1 MLRRCQ
7 RRRLIIPIIYI
18 PLVVRCIRHEF
29 RPGLLFSSYNFCGDV
44 YRNCGYAS
52 RMYQQRREND
62 RYWRGNTNIWRLFP
76 LELDDVC
83 HCCEYVFLLFSSYVT
98 ATPHQPPPLP
108 PVTKTKKGYGVIYPA
123 TGGSDFHVPRGCVVV
138 GVLGSFEAYLG
149 VLFAGTCCAIL
160 FRKVLR
166 SQTIAQVFFSD
177 PIVVRFGKGELSNR
191 KWSDSIQSTSNSH
204 INGSIWRRD
213 DHRHNIMMTV
223 DENKEDPRHHDE
235 ELGASKNSSNLIA
248 TNDDDDDYN
257 SNIPCPS
264 LEFRLVNRLH
274 DVASGEIG
282 KSANQAVLD

>member
-1 MLRRCQ
+1 M
-7 RRRLIIPIIYI
+7 
-18 PLVVRCIRHEF
+18 
-29 RPGLLFSSYNFCGDV
+29 
-44 YRNCGYAS
+44 
-52 RMYQQRREND
+52 
-62 RYWRGNTNIWRLFP
+62 
-76 LELDDVC
+76 
-83 HCCEYVFLLFSSYVT
+83 
-98 ATPHQPPPLP
+98 
-108 PVTKTKKGYGVIYPA
+108 
-123 TGGSDFHVPRGCVVV
+123 V

-177 PIVVRFGKGELSNR
+177 PIVVRFGKAELSNR
-191 KWSDSIQSTSNSH
+191 KSDSIQRTSNSH

-213 DHRHNIMMTV
+213 DHCHNIMMTV

-248 TNDDDDDYN
+248 VNDVDDDYN

-282 KSANQAVLD
+282 KSANQVVLIDLRNQLLPSPRF